1 LERIILRM
9 LFISCVASIPFVIK
23 RKSLFNH
30 LTIFFAKG
38 VLSTSLDSIFIKRNR
53 FEYPVRPFSKSF
65 DTNILFD
72 LLFFPLL
79 SVIWV
84 RWTYN
89 SKPAA
94 TILKSLVFSV
104 PMSFAQ
110 WYMEKKTNLFKWKAW
125 SVYHTFASINFT
137 LFTIRGF
144 AEFLKYVKISTIMD
158 TQQKKLRLSSHNE
171 HVYQLENISTT
182 NSMNIHDQIH

>member
-1 LERIILRM
+1 M
-9 LFISCVASIPFVIK
+9 ASIPFVFK
-23 RKSLFNH
+23 RKSLFMH

-38 VLSTSLDSIFIKRNR
+38 ILSTSIDNIFINRKRIA
-53 FEYPVRPFSKSF
+53 YPVRPFSKSF
-65 DTNILFD
+65 NNNILFD

-79 SVIWV
+79 SLIWV

-89 SKPAA
+89 SKLTAI
-94 TILKSLVFSV
+94 ILKSLFFSV

-125 SVYHTFASINFT
+125 TVYHTFASINFT

-144 AEFLKYVKISTIMD
+144 AEFLKYVKKSAIMD